1 MWLRALIGILRPYCA
16 LVAAQLPSLM
26 YLYGLTCRLLLR
38 EVVLRVREGVV
49 LLTTVCSE

>member
-16 LVAAQLPSLM
+16 LVAAHLPSLM